1 MINRYTR
8 PEMGSIWE
16 DENRYAKWLD
26 VEIAAC
32 EAMSEE
38 GIIPAKDLK
47 VIKEKA
53 GFSVERIM
61 EIEEETKHD
70 VIAFLTNVA
79 EYVGPESR
87 FIHLGLTS
95 SDILDTSFA
104 LLLKEAMNL
113 IIEDVERFMKTLKKR
128 AIEHKHTV
136 MIGRSH
142 GIHAEPIT
150 FGLKLAVWY
159 SEMERNLRRLEDAL
173 NIISYGKLSGAVGTF
188 ANISPRVEELTCKKL
203 GLTPAEIS
211 TQIIQRDRHAQY
223 FTALAILAGTL
234 EKIAVEI
241 RHLQRTEVLEAEEPF
256 KKGQKG
262 SSAMPHK
269 KNPIGSE
276 NISGLARL
284 VRSNSLAA
292 MENIALFDNLQR
304 SNVKLLQA
312 YDATIEGWAQAL
324 ELRDMEIEGHSRR
337 AVTLTM
343 DLAKLLGIREE
354 EMIHIR
360 RGALLHDIGKMG
372 VSDAI
377 LQNSGELTDEEWQIM
392 RQHPVY
398 AYDWLASIDYL
409 RPALDIPYFHHEKW
423 DGSGYPRG
431 LKGEQIPLAARIFSN
446 ISLVKASLPCDEV

>member
-38 GIIPAKDLK
+38 GTIPAKALK

-292 MENIALFDNLQR
+292 MENIALWHERDITHSSVERVIAPDSTILIDFMLNRMDRILSGLVVHPENMIDNLNRTKGLIFSQQVLIKLAEKGLERQKAYVMVQR
-304 SNVKLLQA
+304 NAMKVWESGKDFKRLIMEDKEICRNLSK
-312 YDATIEGWAQAL
+312 G
-324 ELRDMEIEGHSRR
+324 EIEEMFDVNYH
-337 AVTLTM
+337 LT
-343 DLAKLLGIREE
+343 
-354 EMIHIR
+354 H
-360 RGALLHDIGKMG
+360 
-372 VSDAI
+372 V
-377 LQNSGELTDEEWQIM
+377 DE
-392 RQHPVY
+392 
-398 AYDWLASIDYL
+398 
-409 RPALDIPYFHHEKW
+409 
-423 DGSGYPRG
+423 
-431 LKGEQIPLAARIFSN
+431 IFER
-446 ISLVKASLPCDEV
+446 VFG

>member
-38 GIIPAKDLK
+38 GIIPAKSLK

-70 VIAFLTNVA
+70 VIAFLTSVA

-113 IIEDVERFMKTLKKR
+113 IIQDVEGFMKTLKKR
-128 AIEHKHTV
+128 AIEHKNTV

-173 NIISYGKLSGAVGTF
+173 DIISYGKLSGAVGTF
-188 ANISPRVEELTCKKL
+188 ANISPRVEERTCKKL
-203 GLTPAEIS
+203 GLTPAKIS

-292 MENIALFDNLQR
+292 MENIVLWHERDISHSSVERVIAPDSTILIDYMLHRLDRIVEGLIVHPDNMIDNLNKTKGLIFSQQVLIKLAEKGLERQKAYVMVQR
-304 SNVKLLQA
+304 NAMKVWESGQDFK
-312 YDATIEGWAQAL
+312 
-324 ELRDMEIEGHSRR
+324 ELIMEDEDIRKNLSKKEIEE
-337 AVTLTM
+337 M
-343 DLAKLLGIREE
+343 FDLDYHLK
-354 EMIHIR
+354 H
-360 RGALLHDIGKMG
+360 
-372 VSDAI
+372 V
-377 LQNSGELTDEEWQIM
+377 DE
-392 RQHPVY
+392 
-398 AYDWLASIDYL
+398 
-409 RPALDIPYFHHEKW
+409 
-423 DGSGYPRG
+423 
-431 LKGEQIPLAARIFSN
+431 IFER
-446 ISLVKASLPCDEV
+446 VFD

>member
-16 DENRYAKWLD
+16 DENRYAKWLE

-38 GIIPAKDLK
+38 GIIPAASLK
-47 VIKEKA
+47 EIQEKA
-53 GFSVERIM
+53 GFSVERIL
-61 EIEEETKHD
+61 EIEEETRHD

-104 LLLKEAMNL
+104 LLLKQAMDM
-113 IIEDVERFMKTLKKR
+113 IIQDVNGFMETLKER
-128 AIEHKHTV
+128 AFEHKNTV

-159 SEMERNLRRLEDAL
+159 SEMERNLSRLKSARD
-173 NIISYGKLSGAVGTF
+173 IISYGKLSGAVGTF
-188 ANISPRVEELTCKKL
+188 ANISPKVEALACRKL
-203 GLTPAEIS
+203 DLKPADIS
-211 TQIIQRDRHAQY
+211 TQIVQRDRHAQY

-234 EKIAVEI
+234 EKIAIEI
-241 RHLQRTEVLEAEEPF
+241 RHLQRTEVIEAEEPF

-292 MENIALFDNLQR
+292 MENMALWHERDISHSSVERVIAPDSTILVDFMLHRLERIVKGLIVHPDNMLKNLNMTKGLIFSQQVLMKLAEKGLERQKAYVMVQR
-304 SNVKLLQA
+304 NAMQVWETGQEFKRLIMDDEEISSHLSK
-312 YDATIEGWAQAL
+312 G
-324 ELRDMEIEGHSRR
+324 EIEE
-337 AVTLTM
+337 VF
-343 DLAKLLGIREE
+343 DLNYHLK
-354 EMIHIR
+354 H
-360 RGALLHDIGKMG
+360 
-372 VSDAI
+372 V
-377 LQNSGELTDEEWQIM
+377 DEIFE
-392 RQHPVY
+392 RVF
-398 AYDWLASIDYL
+398 AS
-409 RPALDIPYFHHEKW
+409 P
-423 DGSGYPRG
+423 G
-431 LKGEQIPLAARIFSN
+431 
-446 ISLVKASLPCDEV
+446 